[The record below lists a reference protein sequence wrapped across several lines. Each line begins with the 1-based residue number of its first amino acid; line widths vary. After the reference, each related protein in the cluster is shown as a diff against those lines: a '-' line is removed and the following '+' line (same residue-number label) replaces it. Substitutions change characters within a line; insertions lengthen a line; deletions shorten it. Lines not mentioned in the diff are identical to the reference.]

1 MWKYLFLLVLS
12 VLSVN
17 VSAYVPDSCLEFR
30 RLIYT
35 EARRTFG
42 TEAPVA
48 ALASQIYQE
57 SACNPKAVSRVGAKG
72 LAQFMP
78 LTVKDMEDRVA
89 PELGKGDPFD
99 PDWSVPA
106 MMRYMKSLER
116 YGKPWN
122 GPYFKCHV
130 YSFQLIGYNGGAG
143 WVMRER
149 RKARDKGLDPD
160 IYWGVVE
167 HINVGKSK
175 GNFHENREYP
185 RRILLKHQPNF
196 LKYFDSPKICSGLL
210 K

>member
-1 MWKYLFLLVLS
+1 MRKLLLAFLLMLS
-12 VLSVN
+12 FQA
-17 VSAYVPDSCLEFR
+17 SAYVPDGCLEFR

-42 TEAPVA
+42 VDAPVA

-89 PELGKGDPFD
+89 PHLGEGDPFN
-99 PDWSVPA
+99 PEWSIPA
-106 MMRYMKSLER
+106 MMLYMKSLER

-122 GPYFKCHV
+122 GPYYKCHV

-149 RKARDKGLDPD
+149 RKARDLGLNPD

-167 HINVGKSK
+167 NINVGKSK

-185 RRILLKHQPNF
+185 RRILIKHQKVF
-196 LKYFDSPKICSGLL
+196 AKHFDSPLVCSGML